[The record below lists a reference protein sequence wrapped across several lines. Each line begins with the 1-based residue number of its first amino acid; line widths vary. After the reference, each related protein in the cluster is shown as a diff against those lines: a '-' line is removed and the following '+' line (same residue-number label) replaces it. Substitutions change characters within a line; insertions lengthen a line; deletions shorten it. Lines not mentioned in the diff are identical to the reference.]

1 MSGESLVRQCVAE
14 GFAVGKENNTPEVV
28 AGVKFHETHHQEHA
42 ASNGQMS
49 LAG

>member
-28 AGVKFHETHHQEHA
+28 AELSLMEHITR
-42 ASNGQMS
+42 NMLQVVD
-49 LAG
+49 